1 MPFKLHSV
9 WCGALFPSNL
19 LKFLIQELAEFFVIY
34 KLRMLGVYLGVFDLL
49 DSSCI
54 GIDKNDLTCFSAP
67 TSCFDTTF
75 FSLEPVSVNK

>member
-1 MPFKLHSV
+1 
-9 WCGALFPSNL
+9 
-19 LKFLIQELAEFFVIY
+19 VIY